1 MKATLFFRI
10 CLLTTILFFFTN
22 NINLFS
28 QVFTSVDF
36 EAGGYVTELYS
47 RWGRN
52 EHTLYCRTDIGGVY
66 SLSLNPPSTQWTFLS
81 TYATSPAGLHVQG
94 LAFKNPMV
102 APKLM
107 VACGTDYMNTDPDR
121 GVWKYDNFT
130 WTKVLGPGA
139 PSPNNIDINFGGN
152 VFHSKVGGEC
162 IVYFDSPNWK
172 LIVGGRFSNSM
183 NHVSPIYYSTD
194 DGDTWSLVNNDAMR
208 SYVTGNVSTIVADPT
223 NSSNIWVGTDEGIW
237 LGNNNNGNW
246 SWTNKK
252 GATPPSGNDYNT
264 PVHRIIIKQDA
275 SMIFV
280 AQGEEVFRSSD
291 NGASW
296 VNFTSNFDNSG
307 ITNNQN
313 NLISAI
319 NLFDNDSKLLVSR
332 IGWANKDPRT
342 RISTDNGETFG
353 NNINMTLEVPNPR
366 HAQDDKFHAYYSKTN
381 FLLDGENWY
390 CSGGAGPYKA
400 VSSDIYSDWKYLIV
414 DDPDRTHGLNMP
426 VVYDVTFGLGTGQN
440 SLIFIPI
447 ADWTLA
453 RVENT
458 NPLPLTPEGQ
468 IRIKDYARIETGS
481 DEFVSNAT
489 RILVSAND
497 PSIVYF
503 TGGNLYNNYYGSL
516 FRSIDY
522 GNTFSQLSTNLTL
535 LEADHSIIDGS
546 VSQTNVN
553 NLLVVVGGG
562 YSSHEIG
569 FGTDRGI
576 FISTDGGFSFD
587 FASGISANAIV
598 DELFTHQRILAR
610 DPNDDSQVFAYFEG
624 GSNEG
629 GVYSSNNSGR
639 SWTYMS
645 QQPLPQDTYFDKGC
659 LKAHNSTSELLYIAI
674 LNEGLFFSNNG
685 GNSWNSL
692 GNFNS
697 ATQVDARDN
706 NIVVFGNENGGNDY
720 NEIFYSTNSGS
731 TWSVITNTTY
741 RLPSTSHL
749 TLDPNNS
756 NRIWISTSGQGVYMY
771 DINSKDRNM
780 YANVY
785 ENLPDRFSLLQNFP
799 NPFNPSTSI
808 RFSVPFKGLVTLK
821 VFDVMGKEVAL
832 LINDERNPGEYTIDF
847 NASELSSGIYF
858 YKLTAGSFVSTK
870 KMILVK

>member
-10 CLLTTILFFFTN
+10 CILTTILFLFTN
-22 NINLFS
+22 IMNVFS

-66 SLSLNPPSTQWTFLS
+66 SLSLNPPSSQWTFLS

-94 LAFKNPMV
+94 LAFKNPNI

-121 GVWKYDNFT
+121 GVWKYDNFA

-139 PSPNNIDINFGGN
+139 PSPYNIDINFGGN

-172 LIVGGRFSNSM
+172 LIVGGRYSNSTT
-183 NHVSPIYYSTD
+183 HVSPIYYSTD
-194 DGDTWSLVNNDAMR
+194 DGDTWTLVNNDAMR
-208 SYVTGNVSTIVADPT
+208 NFVTGNVSTIVADPT
-223 NSSNIWVGTDEGIW
+223 NSSKIWVGTDEGIW

-246 SWTNKK
+246 SWTKK
-252 GATPPSGNDYNT
+252 KNATPPSGNIYNT
-264 PVHRIIIKQDA
+264 PVHRIIMKQDA

-280 AQGEEVFRSSD
+280 AQGEEVFRSTDDGVTWDPLS
-291 NGASW
+291 
-296 VNFTSNFDNSG
+296 FDDAG
-307 ITNNQN
+307 VTNNVDN
-313 NLISAI
+313 IISAV
-319 NLFDNDSKLLVSR
+319 NLFDNDTKLLISR
-332 IGWANKDPRT
+332 IGWKLKEPRT
-342 RISTDNGETFG
+342 KISTDFGVTFG
-353 NNINMTLEVPNPR
+353 NNINMPLASPNPK
-366 HAQDDKFHAYYSKTN
+366 HAQDDKYHAYYSKTN
-381 FLLDGENWY
+381 FLLDGDYWY
-390 CSGGAGPYKA
+390 CSGGAGPYKS
-400 VSSDIYSDWKYLIV
+400 VSSDIYGNWEYLVV
-414 DDPDRTHGLNMP
+414 DEPGRTHGINMP

-453 RVENT
+453 RIENT
-458 NPLPLTPEGQ
+458 NPLPMTPEGQ

-481 DEFVSNAT
+481 DDYVSNAT
-489 RILVSAND
+489 RILVSADD

-503 TGGNLYNNYYGSL
+503 TGGNLFINCYGSL

-522 GNTFSQLSTNLTL
+522 GNTFSQRSTNLTL
-535 LEADHSIIDGS
+535 LNPDHSIIDGS
-546 VSQTNVN
+546 VSQTNAN
-553 NLLVVVGGG
+553 ELLVVVGGG
-562 YSSHEIG
+562 YSSYEIG

-576 FISTDGGFSFD
+576 FISTDGGINFD
-587 FASGISANAIV
+587 FATGISANAIV

-610 DPNDDSQVFAYFEG
+610 DPNDDNKVYAYFEG
-624 GSNEG
+624 SSNEG
-629 GVYSSNNSGR
+629 GIYSSNNGGR
-639 SWTYMS
+639 SWTYNS

-659 LKAHNSTSELLYIAI
+659 LRAHNSSSDLLYIAI
-674 LNEGLFFSNNG
+674 LDEGLFSSDDG

-692 GNFNS
+692 GNFIS
-697 ATQVDARDN
+697 ASQVDARDN
-706 NIVVFGNENGGNDY
+706 NIVVLGNQNGGNDY

-731 TWSVITNTTY
+731 SWSVITNTDY
-741 RLPSTSHL
+741 RLPSACHL

-771 DINSKDRNM
+771 EINSNDKNT
-780 YANVY
+780 YAKSN
-785 ENLPDRFSLLQNFP
+785 ENLPDRFLLSQNFP
-799 NPFNPSTSI
+799 NPFNPSTCI
-808 RFSVPFKGLVTLK
+808 RYVVPHQGLVTLK
-821 VFDVMGKEVAL
+821 VFDIMGKEVASL
-832 LINDERNPGEYTIDF
+832 VDGERNQGEYTIEF
-847 NASELSSGIYF
+847 NASVLSSGIYF